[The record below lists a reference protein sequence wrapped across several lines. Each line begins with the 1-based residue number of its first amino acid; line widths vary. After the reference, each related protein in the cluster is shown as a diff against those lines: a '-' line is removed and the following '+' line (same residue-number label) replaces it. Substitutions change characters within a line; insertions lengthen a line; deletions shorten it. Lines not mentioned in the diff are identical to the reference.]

1 MSHVV
6 SCVFSEFNWRLNM
19 FTPRN
24 ARVRKFALALIIL
37 PAITSFAFA
46 QPKRP
51 VGRKPADAPTPPS
64 GPKPATMQ
72 GALDEKLKF
81 VVDKTSKRNAV
92 SFISKTS
99 VETINGK
106 TKDITGEITLNPAK
120 LDSIEGKFTVPWKS
134 LDTGKPRMN
143 EHMMTSPWVNAE
155 AHPDI
160 VFTITKMEDLKA
172 VGKTGK
178 SVSAKFV
185 GKFAM
190 NGEERDASIPVKM
203 TWFGS
208 PKDKEGLG
216 LQSVKGK
223 FKINLSDYKIVGRDV
238 GKKVAATLEID
249 VSVVVRRADTMEEDD
264 GEEEPKP
271 DKGMV
276 GRPSKPKPSPNS

>member
-1 MSHVV
+1 M
-6 SCVFSEFNWRLNM
+6 
-19 FTPRN
+19 
-24 ARVRKFALALIIL
+24 
-37 PAITSFAFA
+37 
-46 QPKRP
+46 
-51 VGRKPADAPTPPS
+51 
-64 GPKPATMQ
+64 
-72 GALDEKLKF
+72 
-81 VVDKTSKRNAV
+81 
-92 SFISKTS
+92 
-99 VETINGK
+99 
-106 TKDITGEITLNPAK
+106 
-120 LDSIEGKFTVPWKS
+120 
-134 LDTGKPRMN
+134 
-143 EHMMTSPWVNAE
+143 
-155 AHPDI
+155 
-160 VFTITKMEDLKA
+160 FTITKMEDLKA